1 MKTLVL
7 WLCFLFTCI
16 LQPAF
21 SQNNGGFFRLVKMT
35 WQSDKKLM
43 IDQLMEFNEKEAN
56 QFWPVY
62 DKHMQKWGRLMEYRI
77 AITEE
82 YCDEFGTRK
91 GTQTSLYIKELV
103 QNDIELTRLQKKLFA
118 KVRKILPATRA
129 NQFMELEYEFQLVLL
144 SQLQQRTSYIGDNFK
159 RL

>member
-1 MKTLVL
+1 MKTLAL
-7 WLCFLFTCI
+7 GLCFLVTCFF
-16 LQPAF
+16 QPAMC
-21 SQNNGGFFRLVKMT
+21 QNNSGFFRLIKMT

-43 IDQLMEFNEKEAN
+43 IDQMMEFTEKEAN
-56 QFWPVY
+56 EFWPVY
-62 DKHMQKWGRLMEYRI
+62 DRHMQKWGRLMEYRI

-82 YCDEFGTRK
+82 YCDEYGTMK

-103 QNDIELTRLQKKLFA
+103 QNDIELTRLQKKLFS
-118 KVRKILPATRA
+118 KVRKILPAARA
-129 NQFMELEYEFQLVLL
+129 NQFMEIEYEFQLVLL